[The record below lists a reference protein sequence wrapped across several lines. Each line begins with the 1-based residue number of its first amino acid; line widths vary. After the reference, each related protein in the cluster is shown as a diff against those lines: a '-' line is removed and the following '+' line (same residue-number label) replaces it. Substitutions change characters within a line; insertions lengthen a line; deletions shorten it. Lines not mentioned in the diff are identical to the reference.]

1 MNGRRCAHAGAL
13 IMDAGSQEMR
23 RARADA
29 RADLVR
35 RMFAVAIS
43 VGFAATLAKM
53 NWVQNGALPGPAELN
68 QTIILVTALL
78 AAVLG
83 WESHLAAMTERPLF
97 GFWRF
102 LVNLVLVFIYMFL
115 LMASAHPECVL
126 WTLAVIFL
134 LYVVCDVLM
143 MREQTAGDGPA
154 LDGAPRAD
162 AAQIWNVYVGGFAG
176 RPQVSPGPAITL
188 AWTGYFVVLALIANG
203 RAYAHI
209 RTTCVFALIGLV
221 GFWID
226 AAPRDEHRAAARSM
240 ALRMLLILIALI
252 AAAVYFRLMPAA

>member
-1 MNGRRCAHAGAL
+1 MNADST
-13 IMDAGSQEMR
+13 DARQ
-23 RARADA
+23 ARADA

-68 QTIILVTALL
+68 QTLILATALL

-83 WESHLAAMTERPLF
+83 WESHLAAMMEKPLF

-126 WTLAVIFL
+126 WTLAVIFV
-134 LYVVCDVLM
+134 LYVVCDVLS
-143 MREQTAGDGPA
+143 MREQIAGYDPA
-154 LDGAPRAD
+154 LAGVARAT
-162 AAQIWNVYVGGFAG
+162 AAQIGNIYAGAFAG

-188 AWTGYFVVLALIANG
+188 AWTFYFVLLAIAGNG

-209 RTTCVFALIGLV
+209 RATCVFALIGLLGYWV
-221 GFWID
+221 DTASLTRSGTGRHGMRMRMRAIVIL
-226 AAPRDEHRAAARSM
+226 AALA
-240 ALRMLLILIALI
+240 
-252 AAAVYFRLMPAA
+252 AAAVYFRLMSDV

>member
-1 MNGRRCAHAGAL
+1 MNANST
-13 IMDAGSQEMR
+13 DARQ
-23 RARADA
+23 ARADA
-29 RADLVR
+29 RADLVW

-68 QTIILVTALL
+68 QTLILATALL

-83 WESHLAAMTERPLF
+83 WESHLAAMTEKPLF

-102 LVNLVLVFIYMFL
+102 LINLVLVFIYMFL

-126 WTLAVIFL
+126 WTLAVIFI
-134 LYVVCDVLM
+134 LYVAWDVLT
-143 MREQTAGDGPA
+143 MREQIASYDPA
-154 LDGAPRAD
+154 LAGTPHAT
-162 AAQIWNVYVGGFAG
+162 AAQIWNAYAGAFAG
-176 RPQVSPGPAITL
+176 RAQVASGPAITL
-188 AWTGYFVVLALIANG
+188 AWTGYFVLLAIIANG

-226 AAPRDEHRAAARSM
+226 AAARQDKSDRAMR
-240 ALRMLLILIALI
+240 RRLLVIGGTLI
-252 AAAVYFRLMPAA
+252 AAAIYFRLRPGA

>member
-1 MNGRRCAHAGAL
+1 MNANSTEAR
-13 IMDAGSQEMR
+13 Q
-23 RARADA
+23 ARAEA

-53 NWVQNGALPGPAELN
+53 SWVQNGALPGPAELN
-68 QTIILVTALL
+68 QTLILGTALL

-83 WESHLAAMTERPLF
+83 WESHLAALAEKPLF

-134 LYVVCDVLM
+134 LYVVCDVLS
-143 MREQTAGDGPA
+143 MREQIASYDPA
-154 LDGAPRAD
+154 LAGVPRAST
-162 AAQIWNVYVGGFAG
+162 AQIGNVYAGGFAG

-188 AWTGYFVVLALIANG
+188 AWTGYFVLLAVIANG

-226 AAPRDEHRAAARSM
+226 AAPQEEHRAGARSM
-240 ALRMLLILIALI
+240 ALRILLILIALI
-252 AAAVYFRLMPAA
+252 AAAVYFRLIAIA

>member
-1 MNGRRCAHAGAL
+1 MNADST
-13 IMDAGSQEMR
+13 DARQ
-23 RARADA
+23 ARADA

-53 NWVQNGALPGPAELN
+53 NWVQNGALPGPTELN
-68 QTIILVTALL
+68 QTLILGTALL

-83 WESHLAAMTERPLF
+83 WESHLAALAEKPLF

-126 WTLAVIFL
+126 WTLAVIFV
-134 LYVVCDVLM
+134 LYVVCDVLT
-143 MREQTAGDGPA
+143 MREETAGYDPA
-154 LDGAPRAD
+154 LDGASRAG
-162 AAQIWNVYVGGFAG
+162 AAQIWNVYAGGFAG
-176 RPQVSPGPAITL
+176 RAQVSPGPAITL
-188 AWTGYFVVLALIANG
+188 AWAGYFVLLAVVANG

-240 ALRMLLILIALI
+240 ALRLLLILIALI
-252 AAAVYFRLMPAA
+252 AAAVYFRFRPSG

>member
-1 MNGRRCAHAGAL
+1 MHHGDANFGIGILAASCLRPQRRPKMGGRKGPLMNANTT
-13 IMDAGSQEMR
+13 DARQ
-23 RARADA
+23 ARADA

-53 NWVQNGALPGPAELN
+53 NWVQNGALPAPAELN
-68 QTIILVTALL
+68 QTLILVTALL

-83 WESHLAAMTERPLF
+83 WESHLAATTEKPLF

-134 LYVVCDVLM
+134 LYVVCDVLT
-143 MREQTAGDGPA
+143 MREQIAGDGPA
-154 LDGAPRAD
+154 TDGVRRAG
-162 AAQIWNVYVGGFAG
+162 AAQIWNVYAGGFAG
-176 RPQVSPGPAITL
+176 RAQVSPGPAVTL
-188 AWTGYFVVLALIANG
+188 AWTCYFVLLAVIAN
-203 RAYAHI
+203 
-209 RTTCVFALIGLV
+209 
-221 GFWID
+221 
-226 AAPRDEHRAAARSM
+226 
-240 ALRMLLILIALI
+240 
-252 AAAVYFRLMPAA
+252 

>member
-1 MNGRRCAHAGAL
+1 MNADST
-13 IMDAGSQEMR
+13 DARQ
-23 RARADA
+23 ARADA

-53 NWVQNGALPGPAELN
+53 SWVQNGALPGPAELN
-68 QTIILVTALL
+68 QTLILITALL

-83 WESHLAAMTERPLF
+83 WESHLAAMTEKPLF

-154 LDGAPRAD
+154 LDGASRAD

-226 AAPRDEHRAAARSM
+226 AAPRDEHHRAAARSM